1 MDRSRTFRK
10 AGWLVV
16 AGMLVTALLAPAST
30 SAATSGAIWTT
41 YPDGTVVNANVSYT
55 SQGPGVPQRRP
66 AELR

>member
-1 MDRSRTFRK
+1 MRATK
-10 AGWLVV
+10 ALRAASWLVV

-41 YPDGTVVNANVSYT
+41 FRMARSSMRSSYT
-55 SQGPGVPQRRP
+55 SKDAGVPQRGP